1 MLIYA
6 GHKWPDN
13 FHYTAQGQNLVFFI
27 CYQLINNV
35 QFFMQN
41 IYTLFYAEQS
51 FHGPQERDRYI
62 E

>member
-1 MLIYA
+1 
-6 GHKWPDN
+6 
-13 FHYTAQGQNLVFFI
+13 
-27 CYQLINNV
+27 
-35 QFFMQN
+35 MQN